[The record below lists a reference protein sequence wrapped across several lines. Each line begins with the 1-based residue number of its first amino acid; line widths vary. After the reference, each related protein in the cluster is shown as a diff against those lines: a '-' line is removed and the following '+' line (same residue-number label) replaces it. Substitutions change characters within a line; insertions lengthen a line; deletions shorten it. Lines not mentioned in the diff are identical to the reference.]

1 MPPDLSRN
9 VTDVGDIHIVSLGGE
24 LDMAT
29 VEGLSEWLVDISG
42 STVVIDLSELT
53 FMDSSGIGAM
63 VRVKN
68 ELGDSLLL
76 TRPQQNVRR
85 VLELTGLSGWL
96 TEWNPAWSSDS
107 PDPSTGGAAS
117 NSGPIPD

>member
-1 MPPDLSRN
+1 MPPGLSRN
-9 VTDVGDIHIVSLGGE
+9 VIDVGDVHIVSLGGE

-29 VEGLSEWLVDISG
+29 VEGLSDWLVDISG

-63 VRVKN
+63 VRAKN

-76 TRPQQNVRR
+76 TRPQRNVRR

-96 TEWNPAWSSDS
+96 TEWKPAWYSDS
-107 PDPSTGGAAS
+107 RDPSTGRAAS
-117 NSGPIPD
+117 NSDPIPD